1 MSEERK
7 VLLSLKDVE
16 VKFNVRGR
24 VLTAI
29 RGVTFD
35 IYENESLAIVGESG
49 SGKSVLTKTFTGML
63 ESNGFISNG
72 SVIFQD
78 DQLSQINKTLSS
90 FDIRRY
96 KKLVAFLDNCSRYVA
111 GKEVYREMLKE
122 KENLKNLST
131 LTKEEILGFE
141 TRKKELQYDRVELY
155 NQQMVVSNSDE
166 KKEIINKI
174 KAIDIEIKALDKERK
189 DFAKHKKNSVY
200 ENDEFMLAYK
210 DRMDKLNE
218 QYQKLISTSIV
229 DEQTKIQNRLFAK
242 EILLSIE
249 RYSFITQFFYLNSL
263 KDRFEEAY
271 KRGVDFNDDDIEKIY
286 RLITFRVVYQGADNQ
301 YFAKL
306 DEQESEKLALEN
318 KELFT
323 KVNQNEVYKVVK
335 EFASTV
341 KANEKFVNYVATR
354 LIESNDYD
362 NLTFKLHDFYE
373 EVVMTKDSTIKGY
386 TILDLTKITTASDW
400 QKIRGSRIATVFQ
413 DPMTSLN
420 PIVTIGKQITEVI
433 LKHQNCS
440 IAEAE
445 KRAIAMME
453 RVGIPNAAKRF
464 NEYPFQYSGGM
475 RQRIVIAIAL
485 SCQPKV
491 LICDE
496 PTTAL
501 DVTIQAQIIE
511 LIKDLQ
517 KEFKFTTV
525 YITHDLGVVASVADR
540 VAVLYAGQIVEAGLV
555 EEIFYDPRHP
565 YTWALLSSLPQLAQK
580 GKELFSIHGT
590 PPSLYNVI
598 KGDAFAE
605 RNPYCLAVDLEYE
618 PPYFYVSD
626 THFAKTWLLDPRA
639 PKIEKPEIIQDIH
652 QKLEKTQVQF
662 DKEDYEYAR
671 YNRKRSNLINTKYR
685 HRISKR

>member
-141 TRKKELQYDRVELY
+141 TIKKELQYDRVELY

-218 QYQKLISTSIV
+218 QYQKLISISIV

>member
-155 NQQMVVSNSDE
+155 NQQMVVGNSDE

-189 DFAKHKKNSVY
+189 DLAKHKKNSVY

-218 QYQKLISTSIV
+218 EYQKLISTSIV

-440 IAEAE
+440 VAEAE

>member
-174 KAIDIEIKALDKERK
+174 KAIDIEIKALDKEKK

-362 NLTFKLHDFYE
+362 NLTIKLHDFYE